1 MRILH
6 AAAKYTSKISDLKT
20 IYNMFIRSKLEHSSV
35 VWSSG
40 LTQEESD
47 DLERIQKA
55 AVKVMIGK
63 KYEDYKKALEFLN
76 MKTLVHRRQVLGLK
90 FAKSCLKND
99 KVKNFFPINN
109 RHNLNVRN
117 HEKFKVNFARTQ
129 RYSSSTIPNLQ
140 RVLNKDELLKKSMLR
155 RIGC

>member
-1 MRILH
+1 
-6 AAAKYTSKISDLKT
+6 
-20 IYNMFIRSKLEHSSV
+20 MFIRSKLEHSSV

-47 DLERIQKA
+47 DLEGIQKA
-55 AVKVMIGK
+55 AVKVMTGRH
-63 KYEDYKKALEFLN
+63 YEDYEKGLESPN
-76 MKTLVHRRQVLGLK
+76 MKTLVQRRQVLGLK

-99 KVKNFFPINN
+99 KVKNFFP
-109 RHNLNVRN
+109 
-117 HEKFKVNFARTQ
+117 
-129 RYSSSTIPNLQ
+129 NLQ